1 MSQIQTHDPMA
12 RTGSGNVTAAEP
24 NLFNLPAETK
34 PARLVYNG
42 QVPHA
47 RTETSRAAAAR
58 MRTRAPSLRMTILA
72 AVRERG
78 DEGMTGEEAGAMY
91 AESKGL
97 PPDTTACRLSAGARM
112 TELRLGGLIAD
123 SGRRR
128 KTRAGCSSIVFVA
141 TAKEGDGAVCER
153 IAQ

>member
-1 MSQIQTHDPMA
+1 MSTTQIVVHTAKSALRTAGEPSLFDP
-12 RTGSGNVTAAEP
+12 
-24 NLFNLPAETK
+24 PATPPK
-34 PARLVYNG
+34 PSRLVYGG

-58 MRTRAPSLRMTILA
+58 MRTRAPSLRMQILA
-72 AVRERG
+72 LVRGKG
-78 DEGMTGEEAGAMY
+78 DEGVTGEEAGAYY

-97 PPDTTACRLSAGARM
+97 APDTTACRLSAGARM
-112 TELRLGGLIAD
+112 TELRLGGFIAD

-141 TAKEGDGAVCER
+141 TAKEGDGSVCER
-153 IAQ
+153 IQL